1 MGIWNDGKDL
11 WDSENIV
18 RTLAKFYYSE
28 NEIWLNKIE
37 FISVDSRFFSL
48 MHICNM
54 HKYYGNNGMGPN
66 EKLKRFTTE

>member
-37 FISVDSRFFSL
+37 FISVDSRFFPADAH
-48 MHICNM
+48 MQ
-54 HKYYGNNGMGPN
+54 YA
-66 EKLKRFTTE
+66 